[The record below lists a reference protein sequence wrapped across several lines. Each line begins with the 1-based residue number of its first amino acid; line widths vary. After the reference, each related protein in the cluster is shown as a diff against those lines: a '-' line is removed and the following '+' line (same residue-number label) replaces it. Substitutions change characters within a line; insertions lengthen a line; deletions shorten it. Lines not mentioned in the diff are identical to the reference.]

1 MSGWSSTAEIRK
13 SVEIDAPP
21 DVVFRALTDEKELV
35 RWMPNEAKVDL
46 RVGGAIRFRFHWAAR
61 NVDTEVKG
69 TIKELVPGRKLAY
82 TWVAAMRSD
91 RDPLRMEDAPEAL
104 VTWSLDE
111 LPQGRTK
118 VTLVQKGFD
127 ERFRQDGESGWEH
140 FLGQL
145 NRHSS
150 GRDSP

>member
-13 SVEIDAPP
+13 SVEVDAPP
-21 DVVFRALTDEKELV
+21 DVVYKALTDEKELV
-35 RWMPNEAKVDL
+35 QWMPTEAKMDL
-46 RVGGAIRFRFHWAAR
+46 RVGGAIHFRFHWEAR

-69 TIKELVPGRKLAY
+69 TIKELIPRRKLSY
-82 TWVAAMRSD
+82 TWVAVFRSD
-91 RDPLRMEDAPEAL
+91 RDPSKMDGAPTAL
-104 VTWSLDE
+104 VTWSLEE
-111 LPQGRTK
+111 LPGGRTR

-145 NRHSS
+145 RKHSS
-150 GRDSP
+150 GSSPS

>member
-21 DVVFRALTDEKELV
+21 EVVFGALTDEKELV
-35 RWMPNEAKVDL
+35 KWMPTEATMDP
-46 RVGGAIRFRFHWAAR
+46 RVGGALRFKFHWEAR
-61 NVDTEVKG
+61 NVDTEVRGK
-69 TIKELVPGRKLAY
+69 IRELIPGKRLSY
-82 TWVAAMRSD
+82 TWVAVVRSD
-91 RDPLRMEDAPEAL
+91 RDPARMSDAPAAV
-104 VTWSLDE
+104 VTWNLEE
-111 LPQGRTK
+111 LPGKRTR

-145 NRHSS
+145 KKHSS
-150 GRDSP
+150 GRS

>member
-21 DVVFRALTDEKELV
+21 EAVFRALTDEKELV
-35 RWMPNEAKVDL
+35 KWMPTDATIDP
-46 RVGGAIRFRFHWAAR
+46 RMGGALHFTFHWEAR
-61 NVDTEVKG
+61 NVDTEVRG
-69 TIKELVPGRKLAY
+69 TITELIPGRRLSY

-91 RDPLRMEDAPEAL
+91 RDPARMNDAPAAV
-104 VTWSLDE
+104 VTWSLEE
-111 LPQGRTK
+111 LPGGRTR

-140 FLGQL
+140 FLGRLKQ
-145 NRHSS
+145 HCT
-150 GRDSP
+150 GRI